1 VTLKLEN
8 LSLRFDDHQVIRDVS
23 FDVADGELVCLLGP
37 SGCGKTTTLRL
48 IAGFERPE
56 NGTIMINDQI
66 VSNADQAVVPQKRD
80 VGFLFQDYALFP
92 HLTVA
97 ENIAYGLSGRTKQQV
112 KERTWEMLRQIRMID
127 HADKYPHELSGGE
140 QQRVALARARAP
152 RPSLLLLDEP
162 FSGLDTSLRGKLRR
176 ETRDVLKDRGVTA
189 IMVTHDPEEAMLMA
203 DRIILMRDG
212 RVVQTGT
219 PEELYTNPVDAF
231 TAEFFC
237 DVNHLDG
244 IVDGDWIKTDAG
256 LIPNQNHPDGMEVDV
271 LIRPEAVTI
280 GSEAFDKALSQEV
293 RVCAVDYAG
302 GASHIRLGLGD
313 DPEPTTH
320 IQARYPGPFRATIG
334 DRVQLNIDQA
344 QTFIFPKQD
353 EI

>member
-1 VTLKLEN
+1 MLKLEN
-8 LSLRFDDHQVIRDVS
+8 LSLRFDDNQIIRDVS
-23 FDVADGELVCLLGP
+23 FEVADGELVCLLGP

-48 IAGFERPE
+48 IAGFEKPE
-56 NGTIMINDQI
+56 AGTVTMGDQI
-66 VSNADQAVVPQKRD
+66 VSSAGHAIAPQKRD

-97 ENIAYGLSGRTKQQV
+97 ENIAYGLSGRPKQQV
-112 KERTWEMLRQIRMID
+112 RERTSEMLRQIRMMD

-162 FSGLDTSLRGKLRR
+162 FSGLDTSLRAKLRR

-203 DRIILMRDG
+203 DRIVLMRDG

-237 DVNHLDG
+237 EVNHLDG
-244 IVDGDWIKTDAG
+244 VVDGDWIKTDAG
-256 LIPNQNHPDGMEVDV
+256 LIPNQSHPDGMEVDV
-271 LIRPEAVTI
+271 LIRPEAVTL

-302 GASHIRLGLGD
+302 GASHIRLGLGEK
-313 DPEPTTH
+313 PEPTTH
-320 IQARYPGPFRATIG
+320 IQARYPGPFRAVIG

-353 EI
+353 NA

>member
-1 VTLKLEN
+1 MLKLEN
-8 LSLRFDDHQVIRDVS
+8 LSLRFDDDQIIRDVS
-23 FDVADGELVCLLGP
+23 FEVADGELVCLLGP

-48 IAGFERPE
+48 IAGFEKPE
-56 NGTIMINDQI
+56 AGTISLGDQI
-66 VSNADQAVVPQKRD
+66 VSSASHAIAPQKRD

-112 KERTWEMLRQIRMID
+112 KDRTTEMLRQIRMQD
-127 HADKYPHELSGGE
+127 HAYKYPHELSGGE

-162 FSGLDTSLRGKLRR
+162 FSGLDTSLRAKLRR

-219 PEELYTNPVDAF
+219 PEELYTGPIDAF

-237 DVNHLDG
+237 EVNHLDG

-256 LIPNQNHPDGMEVDV
+256 RIPNQNHPDGMEVDV
-271 LIRPEAVTI
+271 LIRPEAVTL

-293 RVCAVDYAG
+293 RVCSVDYAG

-313 DPEPTTH
+313 DLEPTTH
-320 IQARYPGPFRATIG
+320 IHARYPGPFRAVTG

-353 EI
+353 NT

>member
-1 VTLKLEN
+1 MTLKLEN
-8 LSLRFDDHQVIRDVS
+8 LTLRFDDQPVIRDVS

-56 NGTIMINDQI
+56 SGTITIGDQI
-66 VSNADQAVVPQKRD
+66 VSTAGQAVAPQKRD

-97 ENIAYGLSGRTKQQV
+97 ENIAYGLSDRTRQQV
-112 KERTWEMLRQIRMID
+112 KERTWEMLRQIRMLN

-162 FSGLDTSLRGKLRR
+162 FSGLDTSLRAKLRR

-189 IMVTHDPEEAMLMA
+189 IIVTHDPEEAMLMA
-203 DRIILMRDG
+203 DRIVLMRDG

-237 DVNHLDG
+237 EVNHLDG
-244 IVDGDWIKTDAG
+244 VVEGDWIKTNAG

-271 LIRPEAVTI
+271 LIRPEAVTL
-280 GSEAFDKALSQEV
+280 GSAAFDKALSQEV

-302 GASHIRLGLGD
+302 GTSHIRLALSDG
-313 DPEPTTH
+313 PEPVPH
-320 IQARYPGPFRATIG
+320 IQARHPGPFQSAVG
-334 DRVQLNIDQA
+334 DHIQLNIDQA
-344 QTFIFPKQD
+344 QTFIFPKQHD
-353 EI
+353 A